1 MKNADTLE
9 IGLLSDLSEYI
20 SKNMGLYFPQARWDV
35 LFTRMADIAKDFDF
49 QDTEEFIKWLMSV
62 PATRTTIEM
71 VAKHLTISEIY
82 FFREPHLFEALI
94 SDILPDLIRKRE
106 KSSRQIRIWS
116 AGCATGEEPYT
127 IAIILEEMIP
137 DLENWHVNILATDI
151 NSASLVK
158 AVDGLYGEWAFRNAP
173 QGFKE
178 KNFTLIKKGEYAIDP
193 KIKKNITF
201 KYLNLVDDVYPSLIN
216 NTNAMDI
223 IFCRNVLM
231 YFTQERIKTIGKHFY
246 DSLVENGCLIVGSS
260 ELSNQLFP
268 QFTCVNFP
276 GAAVFKKES
285 KKASLKIKPDFKIE
299 PIPFEPAKINTEKSQ
314 DSSFRQPVSDQI
326 IKAATIIREAVQDNQ
341 PDKIID
347 IRSLANLG
355 KLDEALSACESMIK
369 TNKLD
374 LENYYLYA
382 NILQEQNRVPEAIAA
397 FKRVLYLDQNYVLA
411 HFSLGNLEFRSGN
424 PVSAKKHFKIVLQL
438 LNGYSTEDILIE
450 PEMLTAGRLNE
461 IITSILQMLET

>member
-1 MKNADTLE
+1 MKTADNLE
-9 IGLLSDLSEYI
+9 IDLLSDLSNYI

-35 LFTRMADIAKDFDF
+35 LFSRMTEIAKDFDF

-62 PATRTTIEM
+62 PATRNTIEL
-71 VAKHLTISEIY
+71 VAKHLTISETY
-82 FFREPHLFEALI
+82 FFREPRLFEALI
-94 SDILPDLIRKRE
+94 SSILPDLIRERE
-106 KSSRQIRIWS
+106 KSGRQIRIWS

-127 IAIILEEMIP
+127 IAIILEKIIP
-137 DLENWHVNILATDI
+137 DIENWHINILATDI
-151 NSASLVK
+151 NSASLIK
-158 AVDGLYGEWAFRNAP
+158 AADGLYGDWAFRNAP

-201 KYLNLVDDVYPSLIN
+201 EYLNLVDDVYPSLIN

-276 GAAVFKKES
+276 GAAVFRKES
-285 KKASLKIKPDFKIE
+285 KKGTFKIRSDFE
-299 PIPFEPAKINTEKSQ
+299 IESIPLETTKVNIKKSQ
-314 DSSFRQPVSDQI
+314 DLSFRQPASDQT
-326 IKAATIIREAVQDNQ
+326 IKTAIIIREAVLDNQ
-341 PDKIID
+341 SDKVID

-355 KLDEALSACESMIK
+355 KLDEALSACESLIK

-382 NILQEQNRVPEAIAA
+382 NILQEQNRIPEAIAA

-424 PVSAKKHFKIVLQL
+424 PVSAKKHFKIAVRL
-438 LNGYSTEDILIE
+438 LNEYSSEDILIE

-461 IITSILQMLET
+461 IITSILQQMET